1 MCIYCNI
8 NIPHEEC
15 KQKFFKDNKYFLW
28 YYSIIRNATMRKI
41 DKNTYYE
48 NHHIIPKSMGGSNRK
63 FNMVELLPR
72 EHFLVHWLII
82 KCLIDHSH
90 TYKMKSA
97 LYRMM
102 GASEKVK
109 KHVWSKWNY
118 DVARKHLVEVNKIV
132 NAGKSNPMYGRKH
145 SQEAKDRI
153 SKGNS
158 GLKRSDDHKAKVSAG
173 NKGKIVKKETRDKIR
188 KARIGTVFSD
198 ETLKRMKE
206 GHFKTPRLKCPHCS
220 IVTTPGNIKRWHE
233 NNCKSLRE

>member
-1 MCIYCNI
+1 
-8 NIPHEEC
+8 
-15 KQKFFKDNKYFLW
+15 
-28 YYSIIRNATMRKI
+28 
-41 DKNTYYE
+41 
-48 NHHIIPKSMGGSNRK
+48 
-63 FNMVELLPR
+63 
-72 EHFLVHWLII
+72 
-82 KCLIDHSH
+82 
-90 TYKMKSA
+90 
-97 LYRMM
+97 
-102 GASEKVK
+102 
-109 KHVWSKWNY
+109 
-118 DVARKHLVEVNKIV
+118 
-132 NAGKSNPMYGRKH
+132 MYGRKH